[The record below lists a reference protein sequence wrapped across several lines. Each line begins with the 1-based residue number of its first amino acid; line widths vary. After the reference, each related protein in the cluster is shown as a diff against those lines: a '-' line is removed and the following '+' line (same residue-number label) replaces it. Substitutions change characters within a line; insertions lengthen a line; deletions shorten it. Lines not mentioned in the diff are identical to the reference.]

1 MFALIQKRAG
11 FTNTTIL
18 DYLWWLI
25 SPQQHCIARNA
36 HNCTKNILK
45 TYTLCFALCPSRN
58 NKYATKSKHNSIL
71 AQHKRKW
78 NKLFLN
84 QENQCYQHHSQN
96 ILYKWYEPIT
106 LHYLISECWSLF
118 ERYGAPEEFSS
129 HGGPQF
135 TSTKFQSF
143 LKDWGVHNG
152 TSSAGYPQSN
162 EHAELAVKASK
173 RIIID
178 NISNHSDLNNNK
190 AAQAI
195 LLYCNT
201 PLPEFVFTD
210 S

>member
-1 MFALIQKRAG
+1 MEQ
-11 FTNTTIL
+11 
-18 DYLWWLI
+18 
-25 SPQQHCIARNA
+25 
-36 HNCTKNILK
+36 
-45 TYTLCFALCPSRN
+45 TLL
-58 NKYATKSKHNSIL
+58 
-71 AQHKRKW
+71 
-78 NKLFLN
+78 LN

-178 NISNHSDLNNNK
+178 NISNDSDLNNNK

-201 PLPEFVFTD
+201 PLPEFGLSPAQILFHRQLRDHLPTNLKHYTLRKQWLL
-210 S
+210 SGEHKQQQSSS